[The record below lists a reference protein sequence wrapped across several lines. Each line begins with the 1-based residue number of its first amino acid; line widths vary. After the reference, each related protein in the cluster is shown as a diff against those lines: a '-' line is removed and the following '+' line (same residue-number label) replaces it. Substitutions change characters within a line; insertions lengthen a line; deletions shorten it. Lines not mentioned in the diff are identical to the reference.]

1 MSDRIAVMNGGR
13 VEQIDAARTVYD
25 RPATEF
31 VADFIGTS
39 NLLSLRVDRREGGT
53 LTMDLGGGMSIVAP
67 DPGGAGRDTIPITV
81 RPEKVCIG
89 VEPGPGWSCLRGRVA
104 QNVFLG
110 SVTQLIVELQTG
122 ETLTVHELNDDEVA
136 TRLAPGAEVM
146 VGWALPNSYP
156 VGQAGAPRAD
166 RTEVAA

>member
-1 MSDRIAVMNGGR
+1 MNGGR
-13 VEQIDAARTVYD
+13 VEQVDDARTVYD

-67 DPGGAGRDTIPITV
+67 DPGGAERGTLPITV
-81 RPEKVCIG
+81 RPEKVCLG
-89 VEPGPGWSCLRGRVA
+89 VEPGPGWSCIRGRIA

-110 SVTQLIVELQTG
+110 SVTQLLVELQTG
-122 ETLTVHELNDDEVA
+122 EMLTVHELNDDDQA
-136 TRLAPGAEVM
+136 ARLAPGTEVT
-146 VGWALPNSYP
+146 VGWALPHSYAVSESPGAAGP
-156 VGQAGAPRAD
+156 V
-166 RTEVAA
+166 EAAAR